1 MSHGSTTH
9 SWLRVISLAVIVA
22 FVFGLAG
29 ATAAPNS
36 LPRPAIAHAEKIDRE
51 VMAALAAAPNDKVAV
66 FALLSEQADLS
77 AASAIEDWDA
87 RGWAVYKALT
97 GAAERTQP
105 AVMAALS
112 NFEASGQATEVKSFW
127 IVNLVSLRGDRAAIE
142 ALAALPQVKQILPHM
157 KLERPEPVEVSP
169 AGQSPDAPEWGI
181 TKIGAPLVWSTYGV
195 TGAGAVAAN
204 VDTGVQY
211 NHPALVNQYRG
222 NRGGGVFDHNY
233 NWFNSAPNATC
244 PDPNTPCDDNGHGTH
259 TMGTEIGFDGGA
271 NQIGVAP
278 GAEWI
283 AAYGCCP
290 DNETLL
296 VAQQWMLAPTDLAGD
311 NPDPSKR
318 PHVLNQS
325 WGGPGGSL
333 IFDDV
338 IASLRASG
346 IFPSFSAGN
355 EGAAG
360 AAGCGRLGSPGDNPS
375 AFNVGATTSSDAIAS
390 FSSRGPNPFTGATGP
405 EVSAPGNS
413 VRSSYPT
420 NAYATASGTSMASP
434 HVAGAVALL
443 ISLEPKLAGQI
454 EQLEELLRKTAT
466 PLTSTQAC
474 GGVPG
479 SEIPNNVFGWG
490 RIDVKAAA
498 DMVYQAG
505 VIQGTVTVGGVPTA
519 GATVSY
525 TRLGKTL
532 TTTTDTNGFYKVLAG
547 AGSWDMS
554 AAILGQTVNAAG
566 VIVAQNATTVQD
578 FAIPAIAT
586 YTVSGV
592 VSDAS
597 SSVGVPA
604 MLLIAEQ
611 PLLAPVW
618 ASATEAVGAYSMS
631 VPAGTWNLVVSHPGY
646 DTATQS
652 ITVSGN
658 MTVNIQM
665 TPRAN
670 YACVDNTQGGGPTYS
685 WIDATDG
692 TAYALGDD
700 GNTPA
705 ITLPGTFTYFGVD
718 YTSVRVN
725 ANGFIFFGTT
735 TYGIAHMVLPFEGR
749 PNNDAM
755 IFGDDLN
762 PEGGTQGTVYVKT
775 IGNTLVAQWDK
786 VEHWASGFPET
797 FQVILDTDTDSLT
810 YQYHTLSWPDFTTVG
825 LENAD
830 GTVGQL
836 YSYQN
841 SANLVPGRAVRFTPA
856 TGVDV
861 NWGCDHALAVT
872 IADDMDPVEKG
883 DTYTYRINW
892 NVMGFGGAPDAQL
905 TATVPGNTSFV
916 AASGGITPVGGV
928 LTWNLG
934 SQRPGMQDGTA
945 WFTVKANSGPLA
957 TTTATISD
965 GSGKSASNQ
974 ETTTILGPT
983 AVGLAGLDA
992 SQDGAMRNGLL
1003 VGAAIAALAA
1013 LGIGFARRRRT
1024 A

>member
-1 MSHGSTTH
+1 MFHRTVPH
-9 SWLRVISLAVIVA
+9 SWLRALSLIVVAA
-22 FVFGLAG
+22 FVFGLTG
-29 ATAAPNS
+29 APVVPS
-36 LPRPAIAHAEKIDRE
+36 DISRPAIAHAEKIDRT
-51 VMAALAAAPNDKVAV
+51 VVAALETAPNEKVAV
-66 FALLSEQADLS
+66 FAVLTEQADLS

-87 RGWAVYKALT
+87 RGWAVYNALT
-97 GAAERTQP
+97 DVAERTQP
-105 AVMAALS
+105 AVMATLQQFNNRS
-112 NFEASGQATEVKSFW
+112 QAIEIKSFW
-127 IVNLVSLRGDRAAIE
+127 IVNLVSLRGDRATIE
-142 ALAALPQVKQILPHM
+142 ALAALPQVKQIIPHM
-157 KLERPEPVEVSP
+157 KLELPEPVEMSSTD
-169 AGQSPDAPEWGI
+169 QSPDAIEWGI

-222 NRGGGVFDHNY
+222 NLGGGVFDHNY
-233 NWFNSAPNATC
+233 NWYNPAPNATC
-244 PDPNTPCDDNGHGTH
+244 PNPNVPCDDNGHGTH
-259 TMGTEIGFDGGA
+259 TMGTEIGYDGGA

-278 GAEWI
+278 GAKWI

-290 DNETLL
+290 DNEALL
-296 VAQQWMLAPTDLAGD
+296 EAQQWMLAPTDLAGD
-311 NPDPSKR
+311 NPDPTMR

-355 EGAAG
+355 YGAGG

-405 EVSAPGNS
+405 EVSAPGNG

-420 NAYATASGTSMASP
+420 NAYASASGTSMASP

-466 PLTSTQAC
+466 PLTSTQTC

-479 SEIPNNVFGWG
+479 SQVPNNVFGWG

-519 GATVSY
+519 GVTVSY

-532 TTTTDTNGFYKVLAG
+532 TTTTDANGFYKVLAG
-547 AGSWDMS
+547 AGLWNMS
-554 AAILGQTVNAAG
+554 ATIFGQSVTAAG
-566 VIVAQNATTVQD
+566 VGVMQNAVTVQN
-578 FAIPAIAT
+578 FAIPAIAVH
-586 YTVSGV
+586 TVSGV
-592 VSDAS
+592 VSDAI

-604 MLLIAEQ
+604 MLLIADQ

-618 ASATEAVGAYSMS
+618 ASATGAYSMS

-652 ITVSGN
+652 ITVSGD
-658 MTVNIQM
+658 MTVDIQL
-665 TPRAN
+665 TPRGN
-670 YACVDNTQGGGPTYS
+670 YACLDNTQPGGPTYN

-692 TAYALGDD
+692 TAYSLADD
-700 GNTPA
+700 GNTPN

-735 TYGIAHMVLPFEGR
+735 TYDVTHMILPFEGR

-755 IFGDDLN
+755 AYGDDLN
-762 PEGGTQGTVYVKT
+762 PESGTQGKVYVKT
-775 IGNTLVAQWDK
+775 IGNTLVAQWHQ

-797 FQVILDTDTDSLT
+797 FQIILDTDTDTIT
-810 YQYHTLSWPDFTTVG
+810 YQYHTVSWPDFTTVG
-825 LENAD
+825 LENAT

-841 SANLVPGRAVRFTPA
+841 SANLVSGRAVRFTPA
-856 TGVDV
+856 TGVGV

-872 IADDMDPVEKG
+872 IADDMDPVPQG
-883 DTYTYRINW
+883 NTYTYRINW
-892 NVMGFGGAPDAQL
+892 NVLGFGGAPDAQL
-905 TATVPGNTSFV
+905 TATVPGNTSFI
-916 AASGGITPVGGV
+916 AASGGITPVSGV

-934 SQRPGMQDGTA
+934 SQRPGMQDGSA

-974 ETTTILGPT
+974 ETTTIEAPS

-1003 VGAAIAALAA
+1003 LGAAIAALAT
-1013 LGIGFARRRRT
+1013 LGVGFARRRRS